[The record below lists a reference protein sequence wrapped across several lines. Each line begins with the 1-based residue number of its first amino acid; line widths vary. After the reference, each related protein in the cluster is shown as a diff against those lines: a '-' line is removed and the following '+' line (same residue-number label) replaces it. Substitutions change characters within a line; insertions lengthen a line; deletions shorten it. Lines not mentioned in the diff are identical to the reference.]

1 MAMTLVPAGAKLLL
15 IEDDATFAEAL
26 RHYLTA
32 HGYEVRRAADGQE
45 GLRLCYAW
53 QPQLVIL
60 DVMLPKLDGWAVC
73 ARLRELSDVPIIML
87 SARGQEADRV
97 RGLQGGA
104 DDYVT
109 KPCSLR
115 ELAARIEVV
124 LRRVAPSLA
133 QPAGAQII
141 PLDGDITIDMAG
153 RQVLKGGQPLKLTRT
168 EWRLFFVLADNA
180 GQIIPHE
187 RLLERVWGSE
197 YIGNTE
203 YLKLYI
209 WRLRRK
215 IEQDPTSPKYIITE
229 HGIGHRLSLP
239 ASRPNR
245 VA

>member
-1 MAMTLVPAGAKLLL
+1 MLAIRDKAPGK
-15 IEDDATFAEAL
+15 
-26 RHYLTA
+26 LTA
-32 HGYEVRRAADGQE
+32 ATD
-45 GLRLCYAW
+45 
-53 QPQLVIL
+53 
-60 DVMLPKLDGWAVC
+60 K
-73 ARLRELSDVPIIML
+73 
-87 SARGQEADRV
+87 
-97 RGLQGGA
+97 
-104 DDYVT
+104 
-109 KPCSLR
+109 
-115 ELAARIEVV
+115 VV
-124 LRRVAPSLA
+124 LSL
-133 QPAGAQII
+133 
-141 PLDGDITIDMAG
+141 GDKTDI
-153 RQVLKGGQPLKLTRT
+153 PLKLTRT